1 MCLLFALVLPVYGLK
16 TYTDYTSQPEFSR
29 LILYLLLCLQT
40 LSTCCLE
47 MHFFILCYIIYQKIQ
62 LINDDLSMLKVDTII
77 RNNYPF
83 LSHSGDR
90 YITTNFNYSGFKLN
104 GMSKACF
111 VRYLR
116 IKYYIIGKAVKNLNN
131 VFGIQLGIFLCTL
144 WLMAL
149 FDLYYDLTRGNHPD
163 SDNIFISKLIL
174 YGWIL
179 QYTTR
184 FILITLIAHI
194 TTKEAYKTKVL
205 ITDINNRFLDPGTK
219 EELQL
224 FFNQIS
230 SNSMEFTACDFFT
243 LNTHLITSAIAAGTT
258 YLVILL
264 QFNSSNK
271 Q

>member
-1 MCLLFALVLPVYGLK
+1 M
-16 TYTDYTSQPEFSR
+16 D
-29 LILYLLLCLQT
+29 
-40 LSTCCLE
+40 TCCLE

-62 LINDDLSMLKVDTII
+62 LINVDLTMLRVDTNIT
-77 RNNYPF
+77 NNYPF
-83 LSHSGDR
+83 LLPSGDR
-90 YITTNFNYSGFKLN
+90 YVKLNIVNSFNYSGFKFN

-116 IKYYIIGKAVKNLNN
+116 IKYQLTVEAVKNLND
-131 VFGIQLGIFLCTL
+131 VFGIQLGLFLCTL
-144 WLMAL
+144 WLMTSL
-149 FDLYYDLTRGNHPD
+149 TMYYDLTRGEH
-163 SDNIFISKLIL
+163 SSYDNITISKIIL
-174 YGWIL
+174 YGWVL

-184 FILITLIAHI
+184 FILITLIAHT
-194 TTKEAYKTKVL
+194 TTKEACKTKVL